1 MKQLQVSILLT
12 SDGTRTVAEA
22 ELDEMHVSQYG
33 DIALVVPA
41 SGKGSSGRE
50 RGDKSN
56 QSVGDDL
63 ATARALISLAAHLTR
78 RANGAV
84 RHQESIKAHRAEIAE
99 RKAAETTED
108 VKLDF
113 AGYFDK
119 ISRASAGLIDNTEL
133 SDGF

>member
-1 MKQLQVSILLT
+1 
-12 SDGTRTVAEA
+12 
-22 ELDEMHVSQYG
+22 MHISQYG
-33 DIALVVPA
+33 EINLVVPA

-84 RHQESIKAHRAEIAE
+84 RHQESIKAHRAEIVE
-99 RKAAETTED
+99 RKAYAPPPAA
-108 VKLDF
+108 VYGY
-113 AGYFDK
+113 AGYFSE
-119 ISRASAGLIDNTEL
+119 ISRAPAGIIDNTEL
-133 SDGF
+133 SDSF